1 MIQCVECKSFS
12 LRDAGQMARQGCGVC
27 SHDARHSYYPAMREH
42 DCSRFSQAETDVIE
56 KRKGWLDARN

>member
-1 MIQCVECKSFS
+1 MTQCVECSRFS

-27 SHDARHSYYPAMREH
+27 SHDARHSYYSAMREH
-42 DCSRFSQAETDVIE
+42 GCSRFSQAAVDVIE

>member
-12 LRDAGQMARQGCGVC
+12 LRDAGQMAHRGCGLCV
-27 SHDARHSYYPAMREH
+27 HDASYSYYNALREH
-42 DCSRFSQAETDVIE
+42 GCNRFSKAAVDVIE